1 MAMKETEAQMNL
13 QKVDIEIDAT
23 IISVC
28 QQIRNLDAK
37 KDERYADVVDAVAQ
51 LNEADLACSKPKP
64 YGRMIKTR
72 EGGERIGCREE
83 DLPAI
88 NPGALHI
95 EPQM

>member
-37 KDERYADVVDAVAQ
+37 KMRD
-51 LNEADLACSKPKP
+51 
-64 YGRMIKTR
+64 M
-72 EGGERIGCREE
+72 
-83 DLPAI
+83 
-88 NPGALHI
+88 
-95 EPQM
+95 QM

>member
-37 KDERYADVVDAVAQ
+37 KDERYADVVDAVAE
-51 LNEADLACSKPKP
+51 L
-64 YGRMIKTR
+64 
-72 EGGERIGCREE
+72 
-83 DLPAI
+83 I
-88 NPGALHI
+88 NAKAAMLRAL
-95 EPQM
+95 

>member
-37 KDERYADVVDAVAQ
+37 KDERYADVVDAVAE
-51 LNEADLACSKPKP
+51 LVKAKAML
-64 YGRMIKTR
+64 MR
-72 EGGERIGCREE
+72 E
-83 DLPAI
+83 
-88 NPGALHI
+88 
-95 EPQM
+95 M

>member
-37 KDERYADVVDAVAQ
+37 KDERYADIVDAVAE
-51 LNEADLACSKPKP
+51 LVKAKAML
-64 YGRMIKTR
+64 MR
-72 EGGERIGCREE
+72 E
-83 DLPAI
+83 
-88 NPGALHI
+88 
-95 EPQM
+95 M